1 MEGYNWFELYENNP
15 LLKRR
20 FLAENTFKV
29 YFYGV
34 LRITRLFRARNRI
47 RRSTQV
53 AVYFTLN
60 QKKSVKKFCNYET
73 LNLSIENRRIN
84 DYVYGILLA
93 LIVLPIMLIH
103 TKFNWNTIRLRKFI
117 VDLFYYTTNFQKWK
131 IKRLVVSSNLT
142 PVERS
147 FIQAIKSCSPKTVI
161 WLIPH
166 GAWMKS
172 YTSIFYEDVV
182 VSNSFVSYKFYSDQ
196 SRAKVLLYKNQIN
209 EKIRPFGAYK
219 VGLSINGN
227 TSTGKLEHL
236 LFRLEEPV
244 LIKMHPNMG
253 RINMDLSGHEVFR
266 GSLEEF
272 FDNICV
278 HMCGNSTMHLDSI
291 HRGVYSM
298 FVDIDDMDDEYN
310 FLSSGLVQRFDALRI
325 EDIPFE
331 DISNEIYKQR
341 IRYETAY

>member
-1 MEGYNWFELYENNP
+1 MEGYNWFELYEKNS

-34 LRITRLFRARNRI
+34 VRITRLVRARNRV

-60 QKKSVKKFCNYET
+60 QKKSVNKFCNYET
-73 LNLSIENRRIN
+73 LNLSIEDLRIS
-84 DYVYGILLA
+84 DYLYGILLA
-93 LIVLPIMLIH
+93 LMLLPIMVIH
-103 TKFNWNTIRLRKFI
+103 ANFNWNIIKMRKFTA
-117 VDLFYYTTNFQKWK
+117 DFLYYTTIHQKWK

-147 FIQAIKSCSPKTVI
+147 FIQAIKSFSPKTLI

-172 YTSIFYEDVV
+172 YTSILYEDVV
-182 VSNSFVSYKFYSDQ
+182 VSNSFVSHKFYSDQ
-196 SRAKVLLYKNQIN
+196 ASAKVLLCKNQIN

-227 TSTGKLEHL
+227 TSTSKLEHL
-236 LFRLEEPV
+236 LLKLEEPV
-244 LIKMHPNMG
+244 LIKTHPNMG
-253 RINMDLSGHEVFR
+253 GVNIDLSGHELFR

-272 FDNICV
+272 YDNICV
-278 HMCGNSTMHLDSI
+278 HICGNSTMHLDSI
-291 HRGVYSM
+291 HSGVYSM

-310 FLSSGLVQRFDALRI
+310 FLSSGLVERFDALRI

-341 IRYETAY
+341 SRYEAAY